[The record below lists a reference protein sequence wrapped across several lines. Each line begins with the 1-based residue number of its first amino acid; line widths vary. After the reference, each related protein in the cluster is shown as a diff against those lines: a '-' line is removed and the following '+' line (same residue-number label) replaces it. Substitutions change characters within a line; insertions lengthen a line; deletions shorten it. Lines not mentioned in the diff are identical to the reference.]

1 MMKDVNLRDIL
12 KLHEADIIYPIPDSN
27 WVIPIHV
34 VLKKT
39 YMTILEN
46 DKGEMVPMSATVGT
60 CGLTFASLMR

>member
-1 MMKDVNLRDIL
+1 MKDVSLREIL
-12 KLHEADIIYPIPDSN
+12 KLHEADIIYPILDSN

-39 YMTILEN
+39 DMTILEN

-60 CGLTFASLMR
+60 CVLTLQA